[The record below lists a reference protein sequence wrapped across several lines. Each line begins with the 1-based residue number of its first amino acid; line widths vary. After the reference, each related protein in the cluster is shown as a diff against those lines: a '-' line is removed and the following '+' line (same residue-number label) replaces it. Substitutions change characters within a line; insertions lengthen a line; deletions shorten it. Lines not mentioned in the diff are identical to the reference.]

1 MATVESPTRSYR
13 LLGMPRR
20 PGVLASAAALS
31 VFTLA
36 AGGALTAAGIGPWY
50 RSLEIPPFQ
59 PPAWV
64 FTPAWTIIF
73 VLVAFSGWRVSLHG
87 KLSNAVVSLYAV
99 QLVLN
104 VLWSLFF
111 FVMERPDLAL
121 VDAIALDAVVIA
133 MVFVYGRADKLAGWF
148 LVPYAGWML
157 FATAINAWIVANN

>member
-1 MATVESPTRSYR
+1 MSTLQPTASSGGPFT
-13 LLGMPRR
+13 LPRR
-20 PGVLASAAALS
+20 AGVLAAAAALS
-31 VFTLA
+31 IFTLA
-36 AGGALTAAGIGPWY
+36 AGGILTAAGIGPWY

-64 FTPAWTIIF
+64 FTPTWTLIF
-73 VLVAFSGWRVSLHG
+73 VLVAVSVWRASLTG
-87 KLSNAVVSLYAV
+87 RIPRPALWLYAV

-121 VDAIALDAVVIA
+121 LDAIALDIVVIA
-133 MVFVYGRADKLAGWF
+133 MVIVYGRIDKAAGWC

-157 FATAINAWIVANN
+157 FATAINTWIVLHN

>member
-1 MATVESPTRSYR
+1 MR
-13 LLGMPRR
+13 LVAVAWSL
-20 PGVLASAAALS
+20 
-31 VFTLA
+31 FTLA

-73 VLVAFSGWRVSLHG
+73 VLVAVSLWRISLRG
-87 KLSNAVVSLYAV
+87 DISRAAVLLYTV

-121 VDAIALDAVVIA
+121 VDAAVLDVVVIA
-133 MVFVYGRADKLAGWF
+133 MVIVYGRIDKAAGLC
-148 LVPYAGWML
+148 LVPYAAWML
-157 FATAINAWIVANN
+157 FATAINAWIVLHN